1 MAGEEKN
8 SFHRPMKNEQSEHND
23 LFELHYFPEIPIT
36 PPSKRMGRVD
46 QDSSF
51 QPVSFEGEGELFADL
66 PEHSAMNWALSGDSK
81 QSIMELKGRAYA
93 QGFTEGEKAGI
104 DSERKN
110 LKSALDTLGQV
121 VQQLVEIRNEIYRY
135 SEKEVVSLAMG
146 IATKIIRHEVTI
158 NKNVILNVL
167 KQALKKTVDYDKIK
181 IRVNP
186 SDLQFL
192 KTQNHQFSHLIDN
205 MESIAFEEDEAIL
218 TGGCLIETNSGDIDA
233 RIDKQLEA
241 VEEVFESEFT
251 KTESQEVIGD
261 RPE

>member
-1 MAGEEKN
+1 VAVEEKN
-8 SFHRPMKNEQSEHND
+8 SFNRAMKNEQSEHKN
-23 LFELHYFPEIPIT
+23 LFELHYFPEIPINS
-36 PPSKRMGRVD
+36 PLKKRGRIE
-46 QDSSF
+46 QDGSF

-66 PEHSAMNWALSGDSK
+66 SEHSAMNWKLSENSK
-81 QSIMELKGRAYA
+81 QSIMELKGRAHA

-110 LKSALDTLGQV
+110 LKSVLDTLSQV
-121 VQQLVEIRNEIYRY
+121 VMQLDEIRNEVYRS

-146 IATKIIRHEVTI
+146 IATKIVRHEVTI

-186 SDLQFL
+186 SDLKFL

-205 MESIAFEEDEAIL
+205 MESIVFEDDEAIL
-218 TGGCLIETNSGDIDA
+218 TGGCLIQTNSGDIDA

-241 VEEVFESEFT
+241 VEEAFKSEFA
-251 KTESQEVIGD
+251 KTES
-261 RPE
+261 

>member
-1 MAGEEKN
+1 MVAGEERN
-8 SFHRPMKNEQSEHND
+8 SFNRAMKNEQSEHKN
-23 LFELHYFPEIPIT
+23 LFEFHYFPEIPINSLPKKT
-36 PPSKRMGRVD
+36 GRIE
-46 QDSSF
+46 QDGSF
-51 QPVSFEGEGELFADL
+51 QPVSFDGEGEFFADL
-66 PEHSAMNWALSGDSK
+66 SEHSVMNSKLSGGSK

-110 LKSALDTLGQV
+110 LKSVLDTLSQAV
-121 VQQLVEIRNEIYRY
+121 RQLDEIRNEIYRY

-146 IATKIIRHEVTI
+146 IATKIVRHEVAI

-192 KTQNHQFSHLIDN
+192 KTQNHQFSLLTDN
-205 MESIAFEEDEAIL
+205 MESIVFEEDEAIL
-218 TGGCLIETNSGDIDA
+218 TGGCLIQTNSGDIDA

-241 VEEVFESEFT
+241 VEEAFESEFA
-251 KTESQEVIGD
+251 KTQS
-261 RPE
+261 

>member
-8 SFHRPMKNEQSEHND
+8 SFHRPMKNEPSEHNN
-23 LFELHYFPEIPIT
+23 LFELHYFPEIPVT
-36 PPSKRMGRVD
+36 PPSKRMGRVE
-46 QDSSF
+46 QDSNF

-66 PEHSAMNWALSGDSK
+66 SEHSAMNWKLSGDSK
-81 QSIMELKGRAYA
+81 KSIMELKGRAYA
-93 QGFTEGEKAGI
+93 QGFTEGEKVGE

-110 LKSALDTLGQV
+110 LKSILDTLGQV
-121 VQQLVEIRNEIYRY
+121 VRQLDEIRNEIYRY

-146 IATKIIRHEVTI
+146 IATKIVRHEATI

-192 KTQNHQFSHLIDN
+192 KTQHHQFSHLIDN
-205 MESIAFEEDEAIL
+205 MESIVFEEDETIL

-241 VEEVFESEFT
+241 VEEAFKCEFT
-251 KTESQEVIGD
+251 KTESQ
-261 RPE
+261 RT

>member
-1 MAGEEKN
+1 MVGEEKN
-8 SFHRPMKNEQSEHND
+8 SFHRPMKNEQSEHNN
-23 LFELHYFPEIPIT
+23 LFELHYFPEIPIN
-36 PPSKRMGRVD
+36 PPPKKRGRVE
-46 QDSSF
+46 QNGSF

-66 PEHSAMNWALSGDSK
+66 SEHSVMNWKLSGNSK
-81 QSIMELKGRAYA
+81 ESIMELKGRAYA

-110 LKSALDTLGQV
+110 LKSVLDTLGQV
-121 VQQLVEIRNEIYRY
+121 VQQLDEIRNEIYRY

-146 IATKIIRHEVTI
+146 IATKIVRHEATI

-205 MESIAFEEDEAIL
+205 MESIVFEEDETIL

-241 VEEVFESEFT
+241 VEEAFKSEFA
-251 KTESQEVIGD
+251 KTESQ
-261 RPE
+261 RT

>member
-1 MAGEEKN
+1 
-8 SFHRPMKNEQSEHND
+8 MKNEQSEHND

>member
-1 MAGEEKN
+1 VAGEEKN
-8 SFHRPMKNEQSEHND
+8 SFHRPMKNEPSEHNN
-23 LFELHYFPEIPIT
+23 LFELHYFPEIPVT
-36 PPSKRMGRVD
+36 PPSKRMGRVE
-46 QDSSF
+46 QDSNF

-66 PEHSAMNWALSGDSK
+66 SEHSVMNRKLSGDSK
-81 QSIMELKGRAYA
+81 KSIMELKGRAYA
-93 QGFTEGEKAGI
+93 QGFTEGEKVGE

-110 LKSALDTLGQV
+110 LKSILDTLGQV
-121 VQQLVEIRNEIYRY
+121 VRQLDEIKNEIYRY

-146 IATKIIRHEVTI
+146 IATKIVRHEATI

-192 KTQNHQFSHLIDN
+192 KTQHHQFSHLIDN
-205 MESIAFEEDEAIL
+205 MESIVFEEDETIL

-241 VEEVFESEFT
+241 VEEAFKCEFT
-251 KTESQEVIGD
+251 KTESQ
-261 RPE
+261 RT

>member
-8 SFHRPMKNEQSEHND
+8 SFHRPMKNEPSEHNN
-23 LFELHYFPEIPIT
+23 LFELHYFPEIPVT
-36 PPSKRMGRVD
+36 PPSKRMGRVE
-46 QDSSF
+46 QDSNF

-66 PEHSAMNWALSGDSK
+66 SEHSVMNWKLSGDSK
-81 QSIMELKGRAYA
+81 KSIMELKGRAYA
-93 QGFTEGEKAGI
+93 QGFTEGEKVGE

-110 LKSALDTLGQV
+110 LKSILDTLGQV
-121 VQQLVEIRNEIYRY
+121 VRQLDEIKNEIYRY

-146 IATKIIRHEVTI
+146 IATKIVRHEATI

-192 KTQNHQFSHLIDN
+192 KTQHHQFSHLIDN
-205 MESIAFEEDEAIL
+205 MESIVFEEDETIL

-241 VEEVFESEFT
+241 VEEAFKCEFT
-251 KTESQEVIGD
+251 KTESQ
-261 RPE
+261 RT

>member
-1 MAGEEKN
+1 MAGEERN
-8 SFHRPMKNEQSEHND
+8 SFNRAMKNEQSEHKN

-36 PPSKRMGRVD
+36 PPSKRKGRVE

-51 QPVSFEGEGELFADL
+51 QPVSFEGEGELFTDL
-66 PEHSAMNWALSGDSK
+66 SEHSVMNLKLSGDSK
-81 QSIMELKGRAYA
+81 ESIMELKGRVYA

-110 LKSALDTLGQV
+110 LKSVLDTLSQV
-121 VQQLVEIRNEIYRY
+121 VRDLDEIRNEIYRY

-146 IATKIIRHEVTI
+146 IATKIVRNEVTI

-167 KQALKKTVDYDKIK
+167 KQALKQLVDYDKIK

-186 SDLQFL
+186 SDLQFI
-192 KTQNHQFSHLIDN
+192 KTQNHQFSHLVDN
-205 MESIAFEEDEAIL
+205 MESIVFEEDKAIL

-233 RIDKQLEA
+233 RIEKQLEA
-241 VEEVFESEFT
+241 VEEAFKSEFA
-251 KTESQEVIGD
+251 KTES
-261 RPE
+261 

>member
-1 MAGEEKN
+1 VAGEEKN
-8 SFHRPMKNEQSEHND
+8 SFHRPMKNEPSEHNN
-23 LFELHYFPEIPIT
+23 LFELHYFPEIPVT
-36 PPSKRMGRVD
+36 PPSKRMGRVE
-46 QDSSF
+46 QDSNF

-66 PEHSAMNWALSGDSK
+66 SEHSVMNWKLSGDSK
-81 QSIMELKGRAYA
+81 KSIMELKGRAYA
-93 QGFTEGEKAGI
+93 QGFTEGEKVGE

-110 LKSALDTLGQV
+110 LKSILDTLGQV
-121 VQQLVEIRNEIYRY
+121 VRQLDEIRNEIYRY

-146 IATKIIRHEVTI
+146 IATKIVRHEATI

-192 KTQNHQFSHLIDN
+192 KTQHHQFSHLIDN
-205 MESIAFEEDEAIL
+205 MESIVFEEDEAIL

-241 VEEVFESEFT
+241 VEEAFKCEFA
-251 KTESQEVIGD
+251 KTESQ
-261 RPE
+261 RT

>member
-1 MAGEEKN
+1 M
-8 SFHRPMKNEQSEHND
+8 SEH
-23 LFELHYFPEIPIT
+23 
-36 PPSKRMGRVD
+36 SV
-46 QDSSF
+46 
-51 QPVSFEGEGELFADL
+51 
-66 PEHSAMNWALSGDSK
+66 MNWKLSGDSK

-110 LKSALDTLGQV
+110 LKSVLDTLSQV
-121 VQQLVEIRNEIYRY
+121 VRQLDEIRNEIYRY

-146 IATKIIRHEVTI
+146 IATKIVRHEITI

-167 KQALKKTVDYDKIK
+167 KQALKKIVDYDKIK

-205 MESIAFEEDEAIL
+205 MGSIVFEEDETIL

-241 VEEVFESEFT
+241 VEEAFKSEFA
-251 KTESQEVIGD
+251 KTES
-261 RPE
+261 